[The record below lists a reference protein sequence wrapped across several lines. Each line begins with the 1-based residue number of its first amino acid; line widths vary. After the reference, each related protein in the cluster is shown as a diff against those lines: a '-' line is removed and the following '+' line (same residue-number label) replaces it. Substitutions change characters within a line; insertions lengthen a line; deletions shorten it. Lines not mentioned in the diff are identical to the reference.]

1 MIYYLWHPI
10 YTAETPITMSC
21 LAHQTYCDS
30 CIFLYRQT
38 RFATKARIMV
48 NMSEQEVRYGTGQ
61 DRTGQDRTGQDIGF
75 YYGEHDKNKRD
86 DEL

>member
-1 MIYYLWHPI
+1 
-10 YTAETPITMSC
+10 
-21 LAHQTYCDS
+21 
-30 CIFLYRQT
+30 
-38 RFATKARIMV
+38 MV